1 MIDSKPLSI
10 IGTTNIIKY
19 TVISAVLC
27 LISFILT
34 RILDT
39 SILAIFAWINNI
51 TFNYSPFQVTF
62 PAYGQ
67 QGWSEGKVIFIYTLP
82 YLIFGLLGMFMPET
96 ISRKWDW
103 KVRLFITWVS
113 FQMILLVSAS
123 LIAGIFEFKQIGV
136 ALKWLLPYI
145 WLRIL
150 LVMITIVFLLFGIR
164 RFTWYFLRAVP
175 TRRLLKGISEMKSW
189 IVFGALIP
197 ILLSNLIII
206 PIGLQISNLNF
217 GVSFIVSLIFLLI
230 IYNTVSIVKHLTL
243 KKRRH
248 YF

>member
-1 MIDSKPLSI
+1 MIDSGTLSN

-27 LISFILT
+27 LISFLLI

-67 QGWSEGKVIFIYTLP
+67 QGWSEGKVLLIYTLP
-82 YLIFGLLGMFMPET
+82 YLIFGLLGMFLPET
-96 ISRKWDW
+96 ISRNWDW
-103 KVRLFITWVS
+103 KVRLIITWVS

-150 LVMITIVFLLFGIR
+150 LVLITIVFLLFGIR
-164 RFTWYFLRAVP
+164 RYTWYFLRSVP
-175 TRRLLKGISEMKSW
+175 TRRLLKGINEMKSW
-189 IVFGALIP
+189 IVFGVLIP

-206 PIGLQISNLNF
+206 PIGLQSKNLNF
-217 GVSFIVSLIFLLI
+217 GVSLIIALLFSII
-230 IYNTVSIVKHLTL
+230 IYNTVPLVKYLTL
-243 KKRRH
+243 KKRRY